1 MRTPGHLIL
10 LYATL
15 TAVGLVLLFPF
26 YWVVISSVKSREGI
40 SLSPPSFYPSEI
52 LRADIRHDAEGRF
65 FAIEDGQ
72 WFLLASSPDLL
83 GGQSAE
89 GGYFVRLENGVPGR
103 SIEWFPMSVASP
115 GKVTSDSL
123 LFAGVAI
130 QRRSDTRERAAIL
143 GRVVR
148 PSEDGSGRSEELL
161 FAVPPTTDAAVD
173 RVEILRNVPTR
184 ELRAFRPR
192 WENLAETLRGP
203 EATIGQESTGF
214 LLYLRNSFMISLL
227 AVLGQV
233 FASSLVAFGFARLN
247 FRGRDTLFV
256 LVLATMMIPAQVT
269 LIPMFWIYKSIG
281 WVDTILPLVVPH
293 FFGWPF
299 FIFLMRQYMLTLP
312 FELDESASLDG
323 CGPFRTYYHVILPNC
338 LPAVILVGLLTFIAT
353 WQDVMGPLIYLDN
366 PNLRTVTLGLEYFR
380 SPYVDNRHLI
390 MTGALFAMI
399 PVAAIFVFFQRFIM
413 AGVAT
418 TGLKA

>member
-1 MRTPGHLIL
+1 VNNRVQLFF
-10 LYATL
+10 LYL
-15 TAVGLVLLFPF
+15 MLSLVGLVLIFPF

-52 LRADIRHDAEGRF
+52 LRTDIQHVASNRF
-65 FAIEDGQ
+65 FKIEDEQ
-72 WFLLASSPDLL
+72 WFLLAQSPDILSGL
-83 GGQSAE
+83 PDE

-103 SIEWFPMSVASP
+103 SIEWFPMSAASP
-115 GKVTSDSL
+115 EAVTADSL
-123 LFAGVAI
+123 LFAGVDI
-130 QRRSDTRERAAIL
+130 QRRTDTRERAAIL

-148 PSEDGSGRSEELL
+148 PAEDGSGRSEELL
-161 FAVPPTTDAAVD
+161 FTVPPTADALVD

-184 ELRAFRPR
+184 ELRTFKPR

-233 FASSLVAFGFARLN
+233 FASSLVAYGFARLN

-323 CGPFRTYYHVILPNC
+323 CGPFRTYYYVILPNC

-399 PVAAIFVFFQRFIM
+399 PVATVFIFFQRFIM